1 VTILANNQLDKKNN
15 NKDAK
20 IYRSPLK
27 TLWGKILIWALCL
40 AMVLGIVV
48 ALIWNLVKM
57 YQGV

>member
-1 VTILANNQLDKKNN
+1 MANNQLDKKDN